1 MGMFDAQEYGVEMR
15 CLALSTPTLVGALGD
30 YP

>member
-1 MGMFDAQEYGVEMR
+1 MGMLNAQEYGVEMW
-15 CLALSTPTLVGALGD
+15 CLALSTSTLVGALGD